1 MYPAS
6 FLFSIPST
14 AYVALTCIN
23 LFIGINGSV
32 ATFVLELFVDQ
43 VSPPRLPWTSL
54 PSLRDWSQLP
64 YPSPH
69 CPDRT
74 STTSTAS

>member
-43 VSPPRLPWTSL
+43 VSLGMSQTPPSL
-54 PSLRDWSQLP
+54 PCRASAR
-64 YPSPH
+64 SPT
-69 CPDRT
+69 PLLA
-74 STTSTAS
+74 ASAEPQ

>member
-43 VSPPRLPWTSL
+43 VSLGMSQTPPI
-54 PSLRDWSQLP
+54 PSLQGQCQVP
-64 YPSPH
+64 HPSPR
-69 CPDRT
+69 CPGRT
-74 STTSTAS
+74 SMTSTAS

>member
-43 VSPPRLPWTSL
+43 VSPGLSWTPI
-54 PSLRDWSQLP
+54 PSLRGRHQLP
-64 YPSPH
+64 QPSPRR
-69 CPDRT
+69 PGRT
-74 STTSTAS
+74 STTSTVS